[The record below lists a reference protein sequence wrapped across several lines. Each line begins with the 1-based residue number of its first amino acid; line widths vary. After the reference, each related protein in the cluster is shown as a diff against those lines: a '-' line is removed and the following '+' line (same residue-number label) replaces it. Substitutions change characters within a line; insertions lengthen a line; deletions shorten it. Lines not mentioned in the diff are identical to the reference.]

1 MKYNMP
7 QPLSS
12 PQDVPHVAD
21 STGSTTKPHPAVS
34 ASVLGRLHPCG
45 RCLSSGPHHLAHQ
58 RLVCA
63 YCNAPL
69 RWLSS
74 HKEV

>member
-1 MKYNMP
+1 MKYSIP
-7 QPLSS
+7 KPLSS
-12 PQDVPHVAD
+12 PQDVPYVAD
-21 STGSTTKPHPAVS
+21 STDSTTRPLPVVS
-34 ASVLGRLHPCG
+34 PSVLARLYPCG
-45 RCLSSGPHHLAHQ
+45 RCLSSGPHHRVHQ

-74 HKEV
+74 QKEV